1 MAATPRFFKSGQFLF
16 KEGEPSRSMFLIK
29 RGTIAIRKMK
39 GSAYV
44 EIARVY
50 ANEVL
55 GELSFFDRLPR
66 SASAVAMTEVE
77 VLEIRFDALDKIYG
91 GVPDY
96 MKSIMASV
104 ADRLRKANET
114 IRRLQ
119 KNTVAHER
127 NTTQPAPGSPAE
139 IAQEADLSAALD
151 NLPGDAP
158 GDDSGDSGDPN
169 KSDV

>member
-1 MAATPRFFKSGQFLF
+1 
-16 KEGEPSRSMFLIK
+16 MFLIK

-39 GSAYV
+39 GSAFV

-66 SASAVAMTEVE
+66 SASAVALTEVE
-77 VLEIRFDALDKIYG
+77 VLEIKFDALDKIYG
-91 GVPDY
+91 SVPDY

-127 NTTQPAPGSPAE
+127 NTTEPSPGSPA
-139 IAQEADLSAALD
+139 AVAKEADLSALD
-151 NLPGDAP
+151 NLPGGDA
-158 GDDSGDSGDPN
+158 GENDSGDSGDPN